1 MISHPVRARFHHI
14 HAFFVSSLV
23 IMTVLDCLDSRAL
36 ACMRSFLVESL
47 PGVAAADPDDLHMR
61 FGRAQSAARWR
72 AISRFMVHTMEWHAD
87 LNSLNH
93 EHLICFNAY
102 LRDLYELG
110 CDSDGNLR
118 ESYGPDFESDWE

>member
-1 MISHPVRARFHHI
+1 MISRSVRARIHHK

-23 IMTVLDCLDSRAL
+23 IMTALDCLDSRAL

-47 PGVAAADPDDLHMR
+47 PDVATAEPDDLHMR

-87 LNSLNH
+87 LNSL
-93 EHLICFNAY
+93 LIT
-102 LRDLYELG
+102 
-110 CDSDGNLR
+110 SI
-118 ESYGPDFESDWE
+118 